1 MDDAFPATGHV
12 TGTNRG
18 RGTGRLGKKTSL
30 AAKSTVDE
38 VRYPFPCV
46 FDSNSVIHSQSRST
60 FHHAQPHLN
69 PIFPCFYS
77 INSCPI
83 PMFPFCH
90 ILIPMSP
97 YSHSRAHTGQ
107 SESCERSNSQTPF
120 REAVPGPFHGAAVRG
135 LHRPGLSR
143 RHRSS
148 EGEEADQVPRQLHSC
163 ETGRPIE
170 GCCCPNCGH

>member
-1 MDDAFPATGHV
+1 MRSDTH
-12 TGTNRG
+12 
-18 RGTGRLGKKTSL
+18 S
-30 AAKSTVDE
+30 
-38 VRYPFPCV
+38 CV
-46 FDSNSVIHSQSRST
+46 CLTAIHSQSRST
-60 FHHAQPHLN
+60 FHDAQPHASKPLFFN
-69 PIFPCFYS
+69 S
-77 INSCPI
+77 INLCPHSYVSI
-83 PMFPFCH
+83 LYH

-97 YSHSRAHTGQ
+97 YSHSHAHTGQ

-148 EGEEADQVPRQLHSC
+148 EGEEADQVPRQLHSR